1 MTIIRYNN
9 KFGQRHL
16 TIRWIKTNG
25 WRRIAQWGGN
35 HPSAPIARS
44 HLSGIR
50 TRERACVARAWDM
63 HLHTQSATRL
73 GSPGS
78 NSSRVDGSRV
88 PARDPHRFSVRSV
101 HPPIAKGVRSRG
113 KIILFLPSRC
123 FSFPSSFLYSFSRR
137 RNDVTRTR
145 VYRGIVWL
153 DFWKFRYFQV
163 VRGLEHNSCDCWP
176 FKLIPP
182 PLNTL
187 RKGLSY
193 GAAYARWWM
202 ATSAHPLE
210 EQGAIIQACACVRLM
225 HGSFG

>member
-1 MTIIRYNN
+1 M
-9 KFGQRHL
+9 
-16 TIRWIKTNG
+16 
-25 WRRIAQWGGN
+25 RRKPPLGSDRTLASFRDTHEGASVCGARVGHALAQ
-35 HPSAPIARS
+35 SKRDA
-44 HLSGIR
+44 
-50 TRERACVARAWDM
+50 
-63 HLHTQSATRL
+63 L

-193 GAAYARWWM
+193 GTAYARWWM

>member
-1 MTIIRYNN
+1 MCGARV
-9 KFGQRHL
+9 GHAL
-16 TIRWIKTNG
+16 
-25 WRRIAQWGGN
+25 AQ
-35 HPSAPIARS
+35 SKRDA
-44 HLSGIR
+44 
-50 TRERACVARAWDM
+50 
-63 HLHTQSATRL
+63 L

-153 DFWKFRYFQV
+153 DFLKISLFSS
-163 VRGLEHNSCDCWP
+163 G
-176 FKLIPP
+176 
-182 PLNTL
+182 
-187 RKGLSY
+187 
-193 GAAYARWWM
+193 
-202 ATSAHPLE
+202 
-210 EQGAIIQACACVRLM
+210 
-225 HGSFG
+225 